1 MLKSHGFKDPEVKLG
16 SIGRS
21 LPVQVIAVETADY
34 FLLSISNLCLIFLQ
48 AFLISIFSV
57 LASKKGESK
66 TPEAHQG
73 SCFHLALLLNFQ
85 PIYMEYFYSG
95 LGGKLVPL
103 MMEWLKAQGSCLAA
117 QSKLPLL
124 FQLFNEAL
132 FKHFDPVIQ
141 VFGIQGIADNMTILG
156 SLLAVFSLMC
166 YSKNCTFCSGP
177 LVMANTACQFAY

>member
-1 MLKSHGFKDPEVKLG
+1 MEFFGVLSSRSVLNHFRSVEDADIEASNVTIAMLKSHGFKDPEVKLG

-21 LPVQVIAVETADY
+21 LPVQVIAVETADD

-103 MMEWLKAQGSCLAA
+103 MME
-117 QSKLPLL
+117 
-124 FQLFNEAL
+124 
-132 FKHFDPVIQ
+132 
-141 VFGIQGIADNMTILG
+141 
-156 SLLAVFSLMC
+156 
-166 YSKNCTFCSGP
+166 
-177 LVMANTACQFAY
+177 